1 MTNYTN
7 GTDALNAL
15 TETGGGDNSF
25 TKFNVGSS
33 YRVRALGLSD
43 LFTYIGYGN
52 QKKGVSTFAA
62 KNPSKRDAKGYAVD
76 KLTPWDLAEK
86 HYRLQ
91 QFAELDA
98 GNADKAKE
106 FGTLANLYKGS
117 PRFVLGF
124 ANIETGDL
132 IAVDL
137 SKAQAQA
144 IHAVIK
150 KYEKKIDKL
159 AFDLTKT
166 NPGSRPQ
173 DTKVELAPIIDFED
187 DLTDK
192 EKAAFRS
199 FDGKEFDKARF
210 DGILY
215 EMEDAEQYESLTQA
229 GFDVKL
235 IGYSKEDAVVALG
248 ESTSESASQIAD
260 VLTKLSAGGPIEMS
274 DDDLPF

>member
-1 MTNYTN
+1 MTTNYTN
-7 GTDALNAL
+7 GADALNAL
-15 TETGGGDNSF
+15 TTSGGDNSF
-25 TKFNVGSS
+25 TKFNVGSA

-91 QFAELDA
+91 QFAALDA
-98 GNADKAKE
+98 DDKEKAKE
-106 FGTLANLYKGS
+106 LGTQANIYKGS

-124 ANIETGDL
+124 ANIENGDL

-173 DTKVELAPIIDFED
+173 DTKVELAPIIDFEE

-192 EKAAFRS
+192 EKATFRS

-215 EMEDAEQYESLTQA
+215 EMEDAEQYEALTQA

-235 IGYSKEDAVVALG
+235 IGYSKEDAKTEVNGTNEA
-248 ESTSESASQIAD
+248 
-260 VLTKLSAGGPIEMS
+260 AGDDINE
-274 DDDLPF
+274 DDLPF